1 MDNLE
6 LVRWEVKDS
15 AAALQRMAGQRSY
28 AQQIDQQVK
37 ERQAAH
43 QRMVKEARL
52 AAELDASKPSSQYA
66 RAFVSLLIGIAGVM
80 LWLVAR

>member
-6 LVRWEVKDS
+6 LVRWEVKDR

-43 QRMVKEARL
+43 QRMAEEARL
-52 AAELDASKPSSQYA
+52 AAGSDASKPSGQHV
-66 RAFVSLLIGIAGVM
+66 RAFVSLLIGIVGV
-80 LWLVAR
+80 LAWLVAR